1 MPSRRADQCSYYE
14 EVDGRRRRC
23 RRNGTG
29 NPPICQKH
37 TEELDQREGNP
48 IADVLSSLLQGKRPA
63 QRDVEN
69 AVRSTMEGL
78 FGKRMTEAELADLLA
93 RARAAARGQTPD
105 PWAGSRGSPSGPSSD
120 ARSQARDRE
129 RAEADK
135 AREIS
140 WARRTLGFTAR
151 EPLDGDVIKKRFRE
165 LARKHHPDV
174 GGDVRKMA
182 DINRA
187 VEILSGPG

>member
-14 EVDGRRRRC
+14 EIEDGRRRRC

-29 NPPICQKH
+29 NPPLCQRH
-37 TEELDQREGNP
+37 QDELDTRDQSP
-48 IADVLSSLLQGKRPA
+48 IANVISSLFQGKRPS
-63 QRDVEN
+63 QRDVES

-78 FGKRMTEAELADLLA
+78 FGKRMSEAEMAELLA
-93 RARAAARGQTPD
+93 RARAAARGH
-105 PWAGSRGSPSGPSSD
+105 AGSPGSSSGPSSD

-129 RAEADK
+129 RAEAEK
-135 AREIS
+135 AREVS

-151 EPLDGDVIKKRFRE
+151 EPLDGDTIKRRFRE

>member
-1 MPSRRADQCSYYE
+1 MPSRRADQCSFYE
-14 EVDGRRRRC
+14 EIEDGRRRRC

-29 NPPICQKH
+29 NPPLCQRH
-37 TEELDQREGNP
+37 QDELDTRDESP
-48 IADVLSSLLQGKRPA
+48 IANVIASLFQGKRPS
-63 QRDVEN
+63 QRDVES

-78 FGKRMTEAELADLLA
+78 FGKRMSEAEVAELLA
-93 RARAAARGQTPD
+93 QARAAARG
-105 PWAGSRGSPSGPSSD
+105 GSPGSSSGPSSD

-129 RAEADK
+129 HAEAEK
-135 AREIS
+135 ARQVS

-151 EPLDGDVIKKRFRE
+151 EPLDGDIIKKRFRE

-187 VEILSGPG
+187 VEILSAPG

>member
-14 EVDGRRRRC
+14 ELEDGRRRRC

-29 NPPICQKH
+29 NPPICQRH
-37 TEELDQREGNP
+37 TEELDTREANP

-78 FGKRMTEAELADLLA
+78 FGKRMSEAEMAELLA
-93 RARAAARGQTPD
+93 RARAAARG
-105 PWAGSRGSPSGPSSD
+105 GSPGSSSGPSSD

-129 RAEADK
+129 HAEAEK
-135 AREIS
+135 ARQVS

-151 EPLDGDVIKKRFRE
+151 EPLDGDTIKKRFRE

>member
-37 TEELDQREGNP
+37 TEELDQRDDNP
-48 IADVLSSLLQGKRPA
+48 IASVISSLFQGKRPA

-78 FGKRMTEAELADLLA
+78 FGKRMTEAEVADLLA
-93 RARAAARGQTPD
+93 RARAAASG
-105 PWAGSRGSPSGPSSD
+105 RGSPGSSSGPSSD

-129 RAEADK
+129 HAEAEK
-135 AREIS
+135 ARQVS

-151 EPLDGDVIKKRFRE
+151 EPLDGDMIKRRFRE